1 MASNSPPLPRSRSP
15 EMETANPQE
24 WRKPQRPAYHPE
36 EGQSDRSDWASLIK
50 ATFLILLPV
59 AVLAFILTS

>member
-1 MASNSPPLPRSRSP
+1 MGPDSHPLPSSLPPQGSPPSS
-15 EMETANPQE
+15 E

-50 ATFLILLPV
+50 AAFLILLPV
-59 AVLAFILTS
+59 AVLAFILTR